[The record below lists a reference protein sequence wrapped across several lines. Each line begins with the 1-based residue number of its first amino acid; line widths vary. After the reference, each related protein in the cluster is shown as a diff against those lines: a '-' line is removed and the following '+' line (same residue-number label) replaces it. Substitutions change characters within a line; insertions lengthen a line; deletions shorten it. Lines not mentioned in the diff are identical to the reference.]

1 MTKTNKLKGKTLLG
15 LVHGWNVLIYIY
27 IYIYMYV
34 CMYVRISLRLVQ
46 IFKFLVTEWFSS
58 LFLIPLHLD
67 LSFPFISNH
76 KSSESYTWRAEIVL
90 LGLLSHPEHT
100 SKLYPIILVVP
111 PLFMVISSLMR
122 PEEWLP
128 CI

>member
-1 MTKTNKLKGKTLLG
+1 MY
-15 LVHGWNVLIYIY
+15 VYIY
-27 IYIYMYV
+27 V
-34 CMYVRISLRLVQ
+34 CISLRLVQ

-67 LSFPFISNH
+67 LPFPFISNH

-90 LGLLSHPEHT
+90 LGLLSPPEHT

-111 PLFMVISSLMR
+111 PLFMVISS
-122 PEEWLP
+122 
-128 CI
+128 

>member
-15 LVHGWNVLIYIY
+15 QVQGWNVLIYIY

-34 CMYVRISLRLVQ
+34 CMYVCISLRLVQ

-67 LSFPFISNH
+67 LPFPFISNH

-111 PLFMVISSLMR
+111 PLFMVISS
-122 PEEWLP
+122 
-128 CI
+128 